1 MSSVIAQS
9 ELDLVLGALNQLSL
23 ADLGLFVGASRAAV
37 EQQAGLVLDS
47 VGGPRAQFR
56 ADAFALNQRADLP
69 HALEAW
75 LEVAALQLGNDG
87 GESAREVRR
96 KNFAPG
102 RSPSVGALEIPEKI
116 ILRDDTVAF
125 DWLTRAL
132 AAGNATA
139 WLSVPRYIEGTQK
152 AGTANGTG
160 LLLDATHLLTCL
172 HVLEARAPGEAK
184 PAEHD
189 LSLQV
194 QGTRVAF
201 GYVTGSQP
209 QVTIGALGLV
219 CSEPTLDYAVIQL
232 EAPTDLP
239 VPQLYLGALPQ
250 GTDEGAFVV
259 NILQH
264 PGGGA
269 KRLAM
274 RNNAVARVDDSLIAY
289 WTDTDYGSSGAP
301 VFDDDW
307 QVIALHRAYEE
318 RSGLTYLGRNVGGAN
333 VGSRITK
340 IVEHLRACGH
350 HALVSRLNIKP

>member
-9 ELDLVLGALNQLSL
+9 ELDRVLVALDQLGL

-37 EQQAGLVLDS
+37 QQQAGLVLDS
-47 VGGPRAQFR
+47 GGGPRSQFR
-56 ADAFALNQRADLP
+56 ADALALNQRADLP
-69 HALEAW
+69 QALEAW
-75 LEVAALQLGNDG
+75 LDVAALQLGNSEG
-87 GESAREVRR
+87 APAREVRS

-102 RSPSVGALEIPEKI
+102 RSPSIGALEIPEKI
-116 ILRDDTVAF
+116 ILKDDTVAF
-125 DWLTRAL
+125 DWLTRAV

-139 WLSVPRYIEGTQK
+139 WLAVPRYFEGIQK
-152 AGTANGTG
+152 AGTASGTG
-160 LLLDATHLLTCL
+160 LLLDETHLLTCL
-172 HVLEARAPGEAK
+172 HVLEARTLGEAK
-184 PAEHD
+184 PEERD
-189 LSLQV
+189 LALQV

-201 GYVTGSQP
+201 GYVAGSQP
-209 QVTIGALGLV
+209 QVTIGAVSLV
-219 CSEPTLDYAVIQL
+219 CSEPELDYAVIQL
-232 EAPTDLP
+232 EAASDQPLP
-239 VPQLYLGALPQ
+239 PLYLGALPE

-307 QVIALHRAYEE
+307 RVIALHRAYEE

-350 HALVSRLNIKP
+350 HALVARLNIQS